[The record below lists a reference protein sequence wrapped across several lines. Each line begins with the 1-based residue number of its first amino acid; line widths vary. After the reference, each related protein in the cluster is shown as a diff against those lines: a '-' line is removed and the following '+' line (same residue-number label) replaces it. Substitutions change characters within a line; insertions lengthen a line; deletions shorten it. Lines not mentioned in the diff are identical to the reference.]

1 MSATLDTDYFRQ
13 RLLEERQ
20 RAKEALDYL
29 HQQHPG
35 SLQDETQEIPSDN
48 HPGDVATVTFDREL
62 DYTLEE
68 NEERVIGA
76 IDAALLRIDEG
87 AYGACTSCG
96 ESINSERLEA
106 LPWTTRCIECKRR
119 EERA

>member
-1 MSATLDTDYFRQ
+1 LSATLDTDYFRQ

-76 IDAALLRIDEG
+76 IDAALLRIDG
-87 AYGACTSCG
+87 GTYGACTSCG
-96 ESINSERLEA
+96 ESINAERLEA